1 MRSALYIADADSTTG
16 FREASFEQILAAA
29 RAALAARVR
38 RGAVLTAPH
47 IVREYLMV
55 RLGDRAYESFTLLY
69 LDSRYRLIAVSE
81 LFRGTVDGASI
92 HPREVVKEALRHNAA
107 AVLMAHCHPS
117 GVAEPS
123 QPDEIITRRLCDALA
138 LVDIRVLDHF
148 IVAGGEVMSF
158 ADRGML

>member
-1 MRSALYIADADSTTG
+1 MRSVLYIADADSKSG
-16 FREASFEQILAAA
+16 FRQASFEQILAAA
-29 RAALAARVR
+29 RAALSARVR
-38 RGAVLTAPH
+38 RGAALTAPH

-55 RLGDRAYESFTLLY
+55 QLGNREYESFMLLY
-69 LDSRYRLIAVSE
+69 LDSRYRLIAVSD

-92 HPREVVKEALRHNAA
+92 HPREVVKEALQYNAA

-123 QPDEIITRRLCDALA
+123 QADELITQRLKDALG
-138 LVDIRVLDHF
+138 LVDIHVLDHL

-158 ADRGML
+158 SERGIL